1 MVRPFASEAE
11 ELLVVEGDTSNTM
24 IGLNINTIIIIIIII
39 VIVVI

>member
-1 MVRPFASEAE
+1 MVRPFASEAD

-24 IGLNINTIIIIIIII
+24 IGLNINTIIIIII